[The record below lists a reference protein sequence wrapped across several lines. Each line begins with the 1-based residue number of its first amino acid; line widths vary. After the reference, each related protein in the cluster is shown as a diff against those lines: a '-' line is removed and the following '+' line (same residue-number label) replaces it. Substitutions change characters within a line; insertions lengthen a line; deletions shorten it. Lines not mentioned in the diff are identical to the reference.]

1 MRRAPAKEN
10 FMKRKVSG
18 SVSWVGKIDWEL
30 KKFHGSEYS
39 THHGSSYNSFVIEEE
54 KTVLIDTVWM
64 PFAKEFVDNLE
75 AEGLL
80 SKLDFIVQNHG
91 EIDHSGALPELLR
104 RRPDLPVYCTANAVK
119 ILKGHYHQ
127 DWNFRVVKSGDSVDI
142 GNGKKLVFVEAP
154 MLHWPDSMFTYL
166 AGGAILFSNDAF
178 GQHYA
183 SELLFNDLVDQ
194 DELQAES
201 IKYYANI
208 LTPFSQLVLKKIDEV
223 VGMNLPVDIIAPS
236 HGILWRKDPL
246 QIVQRYAAW
255 AAAWKEDRVTVAYD
269 SMWDGTRKLAES
281 IAQGIVSASPS
292 TTVVVHNV
300 AKTDKNDVITDIF
313 RSKAFLLGSPTVNKG
328 VLNAVAGIMEEVKG
342 LKFKDKKA
350 ASFGCYGWSGESPK
364 LISGMLR
371 DAGFEVTLDGFGCIW
386 EPDRK
391 ALDAAFDY
399 GVQFAKT
406 L

>member
-1 MRRAPAKEN
+1 
-10 FMKRKVSG
+10 MKRKVSG

-30 KKFHGSEYS
+30 KRFHGSEYS

-75 AEGLL
+75 TEGLL

-104 RRPDLPVYCTANAVK
+104 RRPDLPIYCTANAVK

-194 DELQAES
+194 DELWAES

-208 LTPFSQLVLKKIDEV
+208 LTPFSTLVLRKINEV

-246 QIVQRYAAW
+246 QIVNRYAAW
-255 AAAWKEDRVTVAYD
+255 AADWKEDRVTIAYD
-269 SMWDGTRKLAES
+269 SMWDGTRRLAEA

-292 TTVVVHNV
+292 TSVVVHNV

-342 LKFKDKKA
+342 LKFKGKKA

-364 LISGMLR
+364 LLAGMLKE
-371 DAGFEVTLDGFGCIW
+371 AGFDVTLDGFGCLW

-391 ALDAAFDY
+391 ALDAAFEY